1 MHCGWKALAASMS
14 AAMSAAELAR
24 PGRWPATCRLLSL
37 LLASPMALVLLI
49 HPAAMLDEQGHY
61 SHNLLML
68 VMWGVAAGFVHGVGF
83 VPRAPAWRVLFHP
96 VLAWGLMALGYALLL
111 R

>member
-1 MHCGWKALAASMS
+1 
-14 AAMSAAELAR
+14 MSAAELQR
-24 PGRWPATCRLLSL
+24 PRRWQAAGRLLSL
-37 LLASPMALVLLI
+37 LLAAPMALVLLV
-49 HPAAMLDEQGHY
+49 HPAAMLDEQGRY

-83 VPRAPAWRVLFHP
+83 VPRAVAWRVLFHP
-96 VLAWGLMALGYALLL
+96 LAAWGLMALGYALLL